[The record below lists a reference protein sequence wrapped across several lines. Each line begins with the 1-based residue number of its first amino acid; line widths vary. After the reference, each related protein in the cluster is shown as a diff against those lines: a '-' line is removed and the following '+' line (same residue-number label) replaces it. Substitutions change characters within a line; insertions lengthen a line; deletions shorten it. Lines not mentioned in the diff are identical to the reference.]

1 MKVSAKS
8 WHGNMYKEECLQVFK
23 FSPYQQINLCQYFW
37 SVMYLLFLYH
47 PFKWFFTA
55 RRGILMPWWLVLL
68 LAIYFLKIPSV
79 YAEWQTTST
88 WDNRVGLWVIVT
100 LFLPLLYFL
109 IFHEAEKKIGE
120 ISIFVWFIFSVSPLI
135 ALPWLFLNGA
145 VLRYLYQDFLLMLG
159 SLILGLAL
167 SGPLEKL
174 ADWIVEKSEELET
187 EKPEEPEKPER
198 PEKLPGRWAEFWKL
212 VRAYLRAKKEKICP
226 LIEIV
231 D

>member
-1 MKVSAKS
+1 MA
-8 WHGNMYKEECLQVFK
+8 
-23 FSPYQQINLCQYFW
+23 
-37 SVMYLLFLYH
+37 
-47 PFKWFFTA
+47 
-55 RRGILMPWWLVLL
+55 
-68 LAIYFLKIPSV
+68 
-79 YAEWQTTST
+79 
-88 WDNRVGLWVIVT
+88 
-100 LFLPLLYFL
+100 
-109 IFHEAEKKIGE
+109 EAEKKIGE

-187 EKPEEPEKPER
+187 EKPEEPEKPEG
-198 PEKLPGRWAEFWKL
+198 PEKLPGRWAEFWSL
-212 VRAYLRAKKEKICP
+212 VWTYLRAKKEKICP